1 MPYRSITRGG
11 VSLLCFPPHDLVFAE
26 FAARR
31 LDSLEPKD
39 PERLQAVLAQNFPDA
54 VVRAREP
61 LAALGAGVAWY
72 AYRDGRYS
80 PFTDTDPW
88 WEVEGAACIVIDA
101 EGRYVDA
108 NRPALELIGID
119 LPTLRTM
126 RTGELTDAAV
136 RPTVPWILALLED
149 VGTLHSTSILVTPD
163 GRRVPVEY
171 RIVLG
176 DVGEGRSMSYLRAV
190 PMEAVAISAIGEAD

>member
-1 MPYRSITRGG
+1 MPYRSITRDG
-11 VSLLCFPPHDLVFAE
+11 VLLLCFPPHDLVFAE

-31 LDSLEPKD
+31 LDSLEPKV
-39 PERLQAVLAQNFPDA
+39 PERLQTVLAQNFPDA

-61 LAALGAGVAWY
+61 LAAIGAGVAWY

-88 WEVEGAACIVIDA
+88 WEADGAACIAIDA
-101 EGRYVDA
+101 EGHYVDA
-108 NRPALELIGID
+108 NGPALELIGID

-126 RTGELTDAAV
+126 RTGELTDPAV
-136 RPTVPWILALLED
+136 RPTVPWIWDLLED
-149 VGTLHSTSILVTPD
+149 VGALHSTSILVTPD

-176 DVGEGRSMSYLRAV
+176 DSGAGRSMSYLRAV